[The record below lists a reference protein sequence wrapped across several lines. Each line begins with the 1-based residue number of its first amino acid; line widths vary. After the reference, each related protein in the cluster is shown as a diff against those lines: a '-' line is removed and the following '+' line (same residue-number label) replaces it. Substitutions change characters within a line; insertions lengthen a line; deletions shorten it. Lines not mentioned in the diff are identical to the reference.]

1 MIKFNLRKRDIYIG
15 IVVYTILYSVI
26 IVFYLLFNFNPSI
39 KSTLDFHLKEE
50 IKNNDAYI
58 NEYRKLSDSVFQNLI
73 NKESILKIVY
83 DYDHAEK
90 DDKALYRHR
99 LYDSLNY
106 IYRILK
112 YKNYSI
118 FHFHDPEGRSLI
130 RFHKLK
136 KFGDDLTGFRKSV
149 GVIIKNHKYIEGF
162 EEGRIRNSYRF
173 MYPLFYNN
181 EYVGSVELSVSILK
195 LLKEKEESFTGVTLF
210 FLKDKIY
217 KRIVNKETKRFYSN
231 SEIAGY
237 KIYNTIQTPRSHFVS
252 DSIIREINRKI
263 QSKFTET
270 GLKEKPSIN
279 WVKFNGKN
287 WLITFFPLLNISGE
301 QVAMIVSYEI
311 YYPIDYLINGRRIS
325 LAIGAF
331 LSFFITLF
339 ILFVNKERREAVYR
353 QRVIMRAKEKAE
365 EMARLKSSFLANM
378 SHEIRT
384 PMNGVIGMTEILK
397 QTKLTDDQ
405 KEFVSIIESSAG
417 SLLNVINDILDFS
430 KIESN
435 KIEVESISFHIRKV
449 VEDVG
454 DTLLLHVNK
463 KGINLLVYIDPEI
476 PDVVTGDPVRLRQ
489 VILNLANNAVKF
501 TSEGEVVISAELI
514 KDDNAKDKNRVTI
527 LFKVKDTGIGISK
540 EGQKRLFEAFSQAD
554 STINRKYGGT
564 GLGLTISKRLVELM
578 GGELMLESEV
588 GKGSEFFFKLSFDVG
603 DTTVGEYF
611 TETED
616 LSRLRVLI
624 LDDNESNRIIF
635 KKYFGYWNIHADE
648 ASDVDEAVAMV
659 KKAIE
664 NHATYNLIL
673 ADFQMPGK
681 SGLDFGDIL
690 LKENLKKNT
699 KLILFSSISDMIDA
713 NTIFKHGFDSYLYKP
728 VKYHPFRKIV
738 FETINKQVEYK
749 LKNSGVIEGKK
760 EEKTKEKKKNFDIK
774 ILLAEDNIINQKV
787 ASVTLN
793 KLGFK
798 NVDIANNGTEAVQ
811 MHLKNHYDL
820 ILMDIQMPVMN
831 GLEATGKIRESER
844 ANSKQ
849 KRVKIIALTA
859 NALES
864 DVKMYLQHD
873 MDGVIT
879 KPFKPADL
887 KRIIG

>member
-1 MIKFNLRKRDIYIG
+1 
-15 IVVYTILYSVI
+15 
-26 IVFYLLFNFNPSI
+26 
-39 KSTLDFHLKEE
+39 
-50 IKNNDAYI
+50 
-58 NEYRKLSDSVFQNLI
+58 
-73 NKESILKIVY
+73 
-83 DYDHAEK
+83 
-90 DDKALYRHR
+90 
-99 LYDSLNY
+99 
-106 IYRILK
+106 
-112 YKNYSI
+112 
-118 FHFHDPEGRSLI
+118 
-130 RFHKLK
+130 
-136 KFGDDLTGFRKSV
+136 
-149 GVIIKNHKYIEGF
+149 
-162 EEGRIRNSYRF
+162 
-173 MYPLFYNN
+173 
-181 EYVGSVELSVSILK
+181 
-195 LLKEKEESFTGVTLF
+195 
-210 FLKDKIY
+210 
-217 KRIVNKETKRFYSN
+217 
-231 SEIAGY
+231 
-237 KIYNTIQTPRSHFVS
+237 
-252 DSIIREINRKI
+252 
-263 QSKFTET
+263 
-270 GLKEKPSIN
+270 
-279 WVKFNGKN
+279 
-287 WLITFFPLLNISGE
+287 
-301 QVAMIVSYEI
+301 
-311 YYPIDYLINGRRIS
+311 
-325 LAIGAF
+325 
-331 LSFFITLF
+331 
-339 ILFVNKERREAVYR
+339 
-353 QRVIMRAKEKAE
+353 
-365 EMARLKSSFLANM
+365 
-378 SHEIRT
+378 
-384 PMNGVIGMTEILK
+384 MNGVIGMTEILK

-588 GKGSEFFFKLSFDVG
+588 GKGSEFFFKLSFEVG
-603 DTTVGEYF
+603 NTTVGEYF

-673 ADFQMPGK
+673 VDFQMPGK

-749 LKNSGVIEGKK
+749 LKDSGVIEGKK

-787 ASVTLN
+787 ATVTLN

-798 NVDIANNGTEAVQ
+798 NVDVANNGTEAVQ

-831 GLEATGKIRESER
+831 GLEATGKIRENER
-844 ANSKQ
+844 DNNKL

-873 MDGVIT
+873 MDDVLT